1 MEEAGMKLFIDTANV
16 DEIRE
21 ANDWGILD
29 GVTTNPSLV
38 AKGGRPHEDVLR
50 EICTIVDG
58 PVSAEVVATDAP
70 GMVEEG
76 VRLARIHEN
85 IVVKCPM
92 TPDGLKG
99 TRILTER
106 GHRVNV
112 TLVFSAAQALLA
124 AKAGAAFISP
134 FVGRLDDVGHDGMEI
149 VAQILE
155 MLDHYTY
162 ESEVLVASVRSPVHV
177 IRAAQMGADIATC
190 PFAVIQQLVKHPL
203 TDVGLEK
210 FLADYRKAKKS

>member
-1 MEEAGMKLFIDTANV
+1 MKLFIDTAEV
-16 DEIRE
+16 REIRE
-21 ANDWGILD
+21 AQSWGVLD

-38 AKGGRPHEDVLR
+38 ARTGRDFEEVLL
-50 EICTIVDG
+50 EICGIVDG
-58 PVSAEVVATDAP
+58 PVSAEVVSTEAP

-76 VRLARIHEN
+76 TGLARIHRN

-92 TPDGLKG
+92 TPEGLKA
-99 TRILTER
+99 TRTLTDR

-134 FVGRLDDVGHDGMEI
+134 FVGRLDDVGHDGMELI
-149 VAQILE
+149 AQILQ

-162 ESEVLVASVRSPVHV
+162 PAEVLVASVRSTLHV
-177 IRAAQMGADIATC
+177 VKAAQMGAHVATC

-210 FLADYRKAKKS
+210 FLADWRKSKR

>member
-1 MEEAGMKLFIDTANV
+1 MKIFIDTADV
-16 DEIRE
+16 AEIRE
-21 ANDWGILD
+21 AASWGILD

-38 AKGGRPHEDVLR
+38 AKTGRDFEEVLR
-50 EICTIVDG
+50 EICGLVDG
-58 PVSAEVVATDAP
+58 PVSAEVVSTDAA

-76 VRLARIHEN
+76 ERLARVHRN
-85 IVVKCPM
+85 VVVKCPM
-92 TPDGLKG
+92 IPEGLKA
-99 TRILTER
+99 TRTLTAR

-124 AKAGAAFISP
+124 AKAGAAYISP
-134 FVGRLDDVGHDGMEI
+134 FVGRLDDAGHDGMEV

-162 ESEVLVASVRSPVHV
+162 PAEVLVASVRNPTHV
-177 IRAAQMGADIATC
+177 VRAGQMGAHVATC

-210 FLADYRKAKKS
+210 FLADWRRSGRRG